1 MSQLP
6 ALQVIDESCEQTNHL
21 VCSVVAQVEVIVKNI
36 SHFKATY
43 ASPTYPIAFAF
54 IEISFATSAFDVV

>member
-1 MSQLP
+1 
-6 ALQVIDESCEQTNHL
+6 
-21 VCSVVAQVEVIVKNI
+21 VAQVEVIVRNI